1 MTNEEMKELE
11 RRLDLTGAI
20 EAYLWDELNDGD
32 AWASPE
38 MILGKLRQAQC
49 INGSWGGLIYTK
61 DVLAKLADDQ
71 WQDAIDEAL
80 SEITDCDQAP
90 RILSL
95 GELVWR
101 VVDHTAAGMGH
112 RLGAILEAMKDEVA
126 A

>member
-11 RRLDLTGAI
+11 RRLDPTGAI

-32 AWASPE
+32 AWASPDL
-38 MILGKLRQAQC
+38 IVQKLMQAQC
-49 INGSWGGLIYTK
+49 INGSWSDMIYTK

-80 SEITDCDQAP
+80 AEITDCDQAP

-95 GELVWR
+95 GDLVWR
-101 VVDHTAAGMGH
+101 VVDHTAAMMGY
-112 RLGAILEAMKDEVA
+112 RLEAILETLKDEVA